1 MEDNKNN
8 LFLTVVLTI
17 FLVILIS
24 GVGYLFYQNQL
35 LKNQAYQTSS
45 PAPSVI
51 TPSPTAESTIPGDS
65 YTENTTTPGQKKY
78 VSPQLGISFL
88 YSVIDVIDNKTEFT
102 TKEMGNKVYIH
113 PPGSS
118 YETGQYIEVFKKD
131 PNQTLEQA
139 IKATFLENYS
149 EEKCLVSV
157 EQLSTIYPSSYTK
170 ARIEAVGYSNSTSM
184 QEMSEKIKECPKIYT
199 QSGGV
204 AYFLMDEN
212 HPDKFVFFSIGNDT
226 ISSGTDDLTWQDT
239 IEFLD

>member
-51 TPSPTAESTIPGDS
+51 TPSPTAEPTIPGDS

-88 YSVIDVIDNKTEFT
+88 YLSSSQESNFKVKEVANKIYIYDLNYDYDSGQYVEVFDKELDQTLKQTIEEIFLEGYSTDKCIATSSPAPEAYPSTYIQGNIAVPGEFT
-102 TKEMGNKVYIH
+102 DMEEMALKW
-113 PPGSS
+113 
-118 YETGQYIEVFKKD
+118 Q
-131 PNQTLEQA
+131 
-139 IKATFLENYS
+139 
-149 EEKCLVSV
+149 
-157 EQLSTIYPSSYTK
+157 
-170 ARIEAVGYSNSTSM
+170 
-184 QEMSEKIKECPKIYT
+184 ECPQPYVRTNGI
-199 QSGGV
+199 S
-204 AYFLMDEN
+204 YFLMDED
-212 HPDKFVFFSIGNDT
+212 HPDKFVFFSIGQYA
-226 ISSGTDDLTWQDT
+226 ILAGSDDLTWQDT